1 MINYEIPHDIENLE
15 EHIIAIHLKNVIP
28 ETVAHKLMNG
38 VHIEQDGKQ
47 LINKKSIKLFLQ
59 YLCEKMYNA
68 AKNNKNK
75 TQNVKAVAKEGT
87 AILDEAIKYFN
98 DDKIIGELYD
108 ESGKLYKKAPE
119 LSKEIAQA
127 TKTMA
132 VAQQKREPEKPQQF
146 TLFSLLEETKA
157 QQPITVETPKPEPPK
172 QETLIPFSNEPDDEE
187 DDSEE
192 EIDECME
199 TDDEET
205 LCSFDVDRETGE
217 ILSPIPAEHSVPVQR
232 CSPLYQK
239 YLSFQGQYPQDVIAY
254 RLGDFFEIFG
264 DNAIKV
270 SNRLELI
277 LTGRDFGL
285 TERIPMVGFPY
296 HASDT
301 YFRKIAEFS
310 SLIVVEDDTAT
321 PFVLEEKTSIKT
333 PAIKE
338 NEPTMYENNEET
350 DDFEEE
356 RALQKFF
363 DKDALCALYALYEL
377 FDYNLDMQ

>member
-1 MINYEIPHDIENLE
+1 MINYEIPHDTENLE

-119 LSKEIAQA
+119 LPKEIAKA

-132 VAQQKREPEKPQQF
+132 VAQKKEPDKPQQF
-146 TLFSLLEETKA
+146 TLFSLLEENNT
-157 QQPITVETPKPEPPK
+157 QQPLAVETPRVEQPT
-172 QETLIPFSNEPDDEE
+172 QEAILFSDTPDDVEDDEENNEYGEPDDN
-187 DDSEE
+187 
-192 EIDECME
+192 
-199 TDDEET
+199 EET
-205 LCSFDVDRETGE
+205 PCAFDVDRETGE
-217 ILSPIPAEHSVPVQR
+217 ILSPIPAEHSVPVQPY
-232 CSPLYQK
+232 SPLYQK
-239 YLSFQGQYPQDVIAY
+239 YLSFQGQYPQAVIAY

-270 SNRLELI
+270 SNHLDLT
-277 LTGRDFGL
+277 LTGRDCGL
-285 TERIPMVGFPY
+285 PERVPMVGFPY

-301 YFRKIAEFS
+301 YFRKIAEFTQV
-310 SLIVVEDDTAT
+310 IVVEDDTAT
-321 PFVLEEKTSIKT
+321 PYVLEEKT
-333 PAIKE
+333 AIKIPVKEE
-338 NEPTMYENNEET
+338 NEPTVYENNPQN
-350 DDFEEE
+350 DDFAEE
-356 RALQKFF
+356 RELQQFF
-363 DKDALCALYALYEL
+363 DTEALSSLFEL
-377 FDYNLDMQ
+377 FEYNLDIK

>member
-1 MINYEIPHDIENLE
+1 MINYEIPHDTENLE

-108 ESGKLYKKAPE
+108 ENGNLYKKAPE
-119 LSKEIAQA
+119 LPKEIAKA

-132 VAQQKREPEKPQQF
+132 VAQKKEPDKPQQF
-146 TLFSLLEETKA
+146 TLFSLLEENKA
-157 QQPITVETPKPEPPK
+157 QQSIAIETPRVEQPK
-172 QETLIPFSNEPDDEE
+172 QEAILFSDSSDDVEDDEE
-187 DDSEE
+187 NN
-192 EIDECME
+192 ECVE
-199 TDDEET
+199 SVDEET
-205 LCSFDVDRETGE
+205 PCAFDVDRETGE
-217 ILSPIPAEHSVPVQR
+217 ILSPIPAEHAVPVQQ

-239 YLSFQGQYPQDVIAY
+239 YLSFQGQNPQAVIAY

-301 YFRKIAEFS
+301 YFRKIAEFAP
-310 SLIVVEDDTAT
+310 LIVVEDDTAT
-321 PFVLEEKTSIKT
+321 PYVSEEKT
-333 PAIKE
+333 AIKAPVIEE
-338 NEPTMYENNEET
+338 NEPTVYENNEEA
-350 DDFEEE
+350 DEFEEE
-356 RALQKFF
+356 RALQQFF
-363 DKDALCALYALYEL
+363 DKDALCALYEL

>member
-1 MINYEIPHDIENLE
+1 MINYEIPHDTENLE

-75 TQNVKAVAKEGT
+75 TQKVKAVAKEGT

-119 LSKEIAQA
+119 LPKEIAKA

-132 VAQQKREPEKPQQF
+132 VAQKKEPDKPQQF
-146 TLFSLLEETKA
+146 TLFSLLEENNA
-157 QQPITVETPKPEPPK
+157 QQPLAIETPRVEQPK
-172 QETLIPFSNEPDDEE
+172 QEAILFSDSPDDVKEEDDEENNEYGEPDDEE
-187 DDSEE
+187 
-192 EIDECME
+192 E
-199 TDDEET
+199 TP
-205 LCSFDVDRETGE
+205 CAFDVDMETGE
-217 ILSPIPAEHSVPVQR
+217 ILSPQISQPQG
-232 CSPLYQK
+232 SPLYQK
-239 YLSFQGQYPQDVIAY
+239 YMYFQNQNPQAVIAY

-285 TERIPMVGFPY
+285 IERIPMIGFPY

-301 YFRKIAEFS
+301 YFRKIAEFAP
-310 SLIVVEDDTAT
+310 LIVVEDDMAT
-321 PFVLEEKTSIKT
+321 PYILDEKMAIK
-333 PAIKE
+333 ASVIKE
-338 NEPTMYENNEET
+338 NKPTMYENNEEF
-350 DDFEEE
+350 DDFEQE
-356 RALQKFF
+356 RALQQFF
-363 DKDALCALYALYEL
+363 DKDALCALYEL
-377 FDYNLDMQ
+377 FDYNLDIQ

>member
-1 MINYEIPHDIENLE
+1 MINYEIPYDTENLE

-28 ETVAHKLMNG
+28 ETVAYKLMNG

-119 LSKEIAQA
+119 LPKEIAKA

-132 VAQQKREPEKPQQF
+132 VAQKKEPDKPQQF
-146 TLFSLLEETKA
+146 TLFSLLEENKV
-157 QQPITVETPKPEPPK
+157 QQPIAIETPRVEQSK
-172 QETLIPFSNEPDDEE
+172 QEAILFSDSPDDVKEEDDEENNEYGEPDDEE
-187 DDSEE
+187 
-192 EIDECME
+192 E
-199 TDDEET
+199 TP
-205 LCSFDVDRETGE
+205 CAFDVDMETGE
-217 ILSPIPAEHSVPVQR
+217 ILSPQISQPQG
-232 CSPLYQK
+232 SPLFQK
-239 YLSFQGQYPQDVIAY
+239 YMYFQNQNPQAVIAY

-285 TERIPMVGFPY
+285 IERIPMIGFPY

-301 YFRKIAEFS
+301 YFRKIAEFAP
-310 SLIVVEDDTAT
+310 LIVVEDDTAT
-321 PFVLEEKTSIKT
+321 PYILEEKTAIST
-333 PAIKE
+333 PTIKE
-338 NEPTMYENNEET
+338 QEPTVYEDTDDE
-350 DDFEEE
+350 DDFEKE
-356 RALQKFF
+356 RALQRFF
-363 DKDALCALYALYEL
+363 DKDALCALYEL
-377 FDYNLDMQ
+377 FDYNLDIQ

>member
-1 MINYEIPHDIENLE
+1 MINYEIPHDTENLE

-119 LSKEIAQA
+119 LPKEIAKA

-132 VAQQKREPEKPQQF
+132 VAQKKEPDKPQQF
-146 TLFSLLEETKA
+146 TLFSLLEENNA
-157 QQPITVETPKPEPPK
+157 QQPLAVETPRVEQPT
-172 QETLIPFSNEPDDEE
+172 QEAILFSDTPDDVEDDEE
-187 DDSEE
+187 NNEYGE
-192 EIDECME
+192 PDEDE
-199 TDDEET
+199 TP
-205 LCSFDVDRETGE
+205 CAFDVDRETGE
-217 ILSPIPAEHSVPVQR
+217 ILSPILAEHSVPVQPY
-232 CSPLYQK
+232 SPLYQK
-239 YLSFQGQYPQDVIAY
+239 YLSFQGQYPQAVIAY

-277 LTGRDFGL
+277 LTGRDFGR

-310 SLIVVEDDTAT
+310 PLIVVEDDTAT
-321 PFVLEEKTSIKT
+321 PYVLEEKASIKT

-356 RALQKFF
+356 RALQQFF
-363 DKDALCALYALYEL
+363 DKDALCALYEL

>member
-119 LSKEIAQA
+119 LPKEIAKA

-132 VAQQKREPEKPQQF
+132 VAQKKEPDKPQQF
-146 TLFSLLEETKA
+146 TLFSLLEENKV
-157 QQPITVETPKPEPPK
+157 QQPIAVETPRVEQPK
-172 QETLIPFSNEPDDEE
+172 QEAILFSDSPDDVKEEDDEENNKYGEPDDEE
-187 DDSEE
+187 
-192 EIDECME
+192 E
-199 TDDEET
+199 TP
-205 LCSFDVDRETGE
+205 CAFDVDMETGE
-217 ILSPIPAEHSVPVQR
+217 ILSPQISQPQG
-232 CSPLYQK
+232 SPLYQK
-239 YLSFQGQYPQDVIAY
+239 YMYFQNQNPQAVIAY

-285 TERIPMVGFPY
+285 IERIPMIGFPY

-301 YFRKIAEFS
+301 YFRKIAEFAP
-310 SLIVVEDDTAT
+310 LIVVEDDTAT
-321 PFVLEEKTSIKT
+321 PYILEEKTAIST
-333 PAIKE
+333 PTIKE
-338 NEPTMYENNEET
+338 QEPTVYEDTDDE
-350 DDFEEE
+350 DDFEKE
-356 RALQKFF
+356 RALQRFF
-363 DKDALCALYALYEL
+363 DKDALCALYEL
-377 FDYNLDMQ
+377 FDYNLDIQ

>member
-1 MINYEIPHDIENLE
+1 MINYEIPHDTENLE

-119 LSKEIAQA
+119 LPKEIAKA

-132 VAQQKREPEKPQQF
+132 VAQKKEPDKPQQF
-146 TLFSLLEETKA
+146 TLFSLLEENNT
-157 QQPITVETPKPEPPK
+157 QQPLAVETPRVEQPT
-172 QETLIPFSNEPDDEE
+172 QEAILFSDTPDDVEDDEENNEYGEPDDN
-187 DDSEE
+187 
-192 EIDECME
+192 
-199 TDDEET
+199 EET
-205 LCSFDVDRETGE
+205 PCAFDVDRETGE
-217 ILSPIPAEHSVPVQR
+217 ILSPIPAEHSVPVQPYF
-232 CSPLYQK
+232 PLYQK
-239 YLSFQGQYPQDVIAY
+239 YLSFQGQYPQAVIAY

-270 SNRLELI
+270 SNHLDLT
-277 LTGRDFGL
+277 LTGRDCGL
-285 TERIPMVGFPY
+285 PERVPMVGFPY

-301 YFRKIAEFS
+301 YFRKIAEFTQV
-310 SLIVVEDDTAT
+310 IVVEDDTAT
-321 PFVLEEKTSIKT
+321 PYVLEEKT
-333 PAIKE
+333 AIKIPVKEE
-338 NEPTMYENNEET
+338 NAPTVYENNPPN
-350 DDFEEE
+350 DDFAEE
-356 RALQKFF
+356 RELQQFF
-363 DKDALCALYALYEL
+363 DTEALSSLFEL
-377 FDYNLDMQ
+377 FEYNLDIK

>member
-87 AILDEAIKYFN
+87 TILDEAIKYFN

-119 LSKEIAQA
+119 LPKEIAKA

-132 VAQQKREPEKPQQF
+132 VAQKKEPDKPQQF
-146 TLFSLLEETKA
+146 TLFSLLEENKV
-157 QQPITVETPKPEPPK
+157 QQPIAIETPRVEQPK
-172 QETLIPFSNEPDDEE
+172 QEAILFSDSPDDVKEEDDEENNEYGEPDDEE
-187 DDSEE
+187 
-192 EIDECME
+192 E
-199 TDDEET
+199 TP
-205 LCSFDVDRETGE
+205 CAFDVDMETGE
-217 ILSPIPAEHSVPVQR
+217 ILSPQISQPQG
-232 CSPLYQK
+232 SPLYQK
-239 YLSFQGQYPQDVIAY
+239 YMYFQNQNPQAVIAY

-285 TERIPMVGFPY
+285 IERIPMIGFPY

-301 YFRKIAEFS
+301 YFRKIAEFAP
-310 SLIVVEDDTAT
+310 LIVVEDDTAT
-321 PFVLEEKTSIKT
+321 PYILEEKTAIST
-333 PAIKE
+333 PTIKE
-338 NEPTMYENNEET
+338 QEPTVYEDTDDE
-350 DDFEEE
+350 DDFEKE
-356 RALQKFF
+356 RALQRFF
-363 DKDALCALYALYEL
+363 DKDALCALYEL
-377 FDYNLDMQ
+377 FDYNLDIQ

>member
-1 MINYEIPHDIENLE
+1 MINYEIPHDTENLE

-119 LSKEIAQA
+119 LPKEIAKA

-132 VAQQKREPEKPQQF
+132 VAQKKEPDKPQQF
-146 TLFSLLEETKA
+146 TLFSLLEENNA
-157 QQPITVETPKPEPPK
+157 QQPLAVETPRVEQPT
-172 QETLIPFSNEPDDEE
+172 QEAILFSDTPDDVEDDEE
-187 DDSEE
+187 NNEYGE
-192 EIDECME
+192 PDEDE
-199 TDDEET
+199 TP
-205 LCSFDVDRETGE
+205 CAFDVDRETGE
-217 ILSPIPAEHSVPVQR
+217 ILSPIPAEHSVPVQPY
-232 CSPLYQK
+232 SPLYQK
-239 YLSFQGQYPQDVIAY
+239 YLSFQGQNPQAVIAY

-296 HASDT
+296 HASAT
-301 YFRKIAEFS
+301 YFRKIAEFAP
-310 SLIVVEDDTAT
+310 LIVVEDDTAT
-321 PFVLEEKTSIKT
+321 PYVLEEKTAIKT
-333 PAIKE
+333 PVIKE
-338 NEPTMYENNEET
+338 NEPTVYEDTDDE
-350 DDFEEE
+350 DDFEKE
-356 RALQKFF
+356 RALQRFF
-363 DKDALCALYALYEL
+363 DKDALCALYEL
-377 FDYNLDMQ
+377 FDYNLDIQ

>member
-1 MINYEIPHDIENLE
+1 MINYEIPHDTENLE

-119 LSKEIAQA
+119 LPKEIAKA

-132 VAQQKREPEKPQQF
+132 VAQKKEPDKPQQF
-146 TLFSLLEETKA
+146 TLFSLLEENNA
-157 QQPITVETPKPEPPK
+157 QQPLAVETPRVEQPT
-172 QETLIPFSNEPDDEE
+172 QEAILFSDTPDDVEDDEE
-187 DDSEE
+187 NNEYGE
-192 EIDECME
+192 PDEDE
-199 TDDEET
+199 TP
-205 LCSFDVDRETGE
+205 CAFDVDRETGE
-217 ILSPIPAEHSVPVQR
+217 ILSPIPAEHSVPVQPY
-232 CSPLYQK
+232 SPLYQK
-239 YLSFQGQYPQDVIAY
+239 YLSFQGQYPQAVIAY

-321 PFVLEEKTSIKT
+321 PYVLEEKMSIKT

-350 DDFEEE
+350 DVFEEE
-356 RALQKFF
+356 RALQQFF
-363 DKDALCALYALYEL
+363 DKDALCALYEL

>member
-119 LSKEIAQA
+119 LPKEIAKA

-132 VAQQKREPEKPQQF
+132 VAQKKEPDKPQQF
-146 TLFSLLEETKA
+146 TLFSLLEENNA
-157 QQPITVETPKPEPPK
+157 QQPLAVETPCVEQPT
-172 QETLIPFSNEPDDEE
+172 QEAILFSDAPDDIEDDDEE
-187 DDSEE
+187 NNECVEPDEE
-192 EIDECME
+192 ETPCA
-199 TDDEET
+199 
-205 LCSFDVDRETGE
+205 FDVDMETGE
-217 ILSPIPAEHSVPVQR
+217 ILSPQISQPQG
-232 CSPLYQK
+232 SPLYQK
-239 YLSFQGQYPQDVIAY
+239 YMYFQNQNPQAVIAY

-264 DNAIKV
+264 DNAIKA

-285 TERIPMVGFPY
+285 TERIPMIGFPY

-310 SLIVVEDDTAT
+310 PLIVVEDDTAT
-321 PFVLEEKTSIKT
+321 PYVLEEKTAIST
-333 PAIKE
+333 PTIKE
-338 NEPTMYENNEET
+338 QEPTVYEDTDDE

-356 RALQKFF
+356 LKRKQFF
-363 DKDALCALYALYEL
+363 DKDALCALYEL
-377 FDYNLDMQ
+377 FDYNLDIQ

>member
-1 MINYEIPHDIENLE
+1 MINYEIPHDTENLE

-87 AILDEAIKYFN
+87 TILDEAIKYFN

-119 LSKEIAQA
+119 LPKEIAKA

-132 VAQQKREPEKPQQF
+132 VAQKKEPDKPQQF
-146 TLFSLLEETKA
+146 TLFSLLEENKV
-157 QQPITVETPKPEPPK
+157 QQPIAIETPRVEQPK
-172 QETLIPFSNEPDDEE
+172 QEAILFSDSPDDVKEEDDEENNEYGEPDDEE
-187 DDSEE
+187 
-192 EIDECME
+192 E
-199 TDDEET
+199 TP
-205 LCSFDVDRETGE
+205 CAFDVDMETGE
-217 ILSPIPAEHSVPVQR
+217 ILSPQISQPQG
-232 CSPLYQK
+232 SPLYQK
-239 YLSFQGQYPQDVIAY
+239 YMYFQNQNPQAVIAY

-321 PFVLEEKTSIKT
+321 PYVLEEKTSIKT

-338 NEPTMYENNEET
+338 NEPTLYENNEET

-356 RALQKFF
+356 RALQQFF
-363 DKDALCALYALYEL
+363 DKDALCALYEL

>member
-1 MINYEIPHDIENLE
+1 MINYEIPHDTENLE

-28 ETVAHKLMNG
+28 EMVAHKLMNG

-119 LSKEIAQA
+119 LPKEIAKA

-132 VAQQKREPEKPQQF
+132 VAQKKEPDKPQQF
-146 TLFSLLEETKA
+146 TLFSLLEENKV
-157 QQPITVETPKPEPPK
+157 QQPIAIETPRVEQSK
-172 QETLIPFSNEPDDEE
+172 QEAILFSDSPDDVKEEDDEENNEYGEPDDEE
-187 DDSEE
+187 
-192 EIDECME
+192 E
-199 TDDEET
+199 TP
-205 LCSFDVDRETGE
+205 CAFDVDMETGE
-217 ILSPIPAEHSVPVQR
+217 ILSPQISQPQG
-232 CSPLYQK
+232 SPLFQK
-239 YLSFQGQYPQDVIAY
+239 YMYFQNQNPQAVIAY

-285 TERIPMVGFPY
+285 IERIPMIGFPY

-301 YFRKIAEFS
+301 YFRKIAEFAP
-310 SLIVVEDDTAT
+310 LIVVEDDTAT
-321 PFVLEEKTSIKT
+321 PYILEEKTAIST
-333 PAIKE
+333 PTIKE
-338 NEPTMYENNEET
+338 QEPTVYEDTDDE
-350 DDFEEE
+350 DDFEKE
-356 RALQKFF
+356 RALQRFF
-363 DKDALCALYALYEL
+363 DKDALCALYEL
-377 FDYNLDMQ
+377 FDYNLDIQ